1 MVATSSG
8 FSKHRRGRH
17 EASVAPMNRRPAII
31 NYMVEHTQD
40 LDRAFS
46 ALGDTTRRDIL
57 GRLMEGSATVT
68 ELAQPFDMSLN
79 AVSKHIR
86 VLERAGLLKREVRG
100 REHWCSLNPL
110 PLKQITGWTEQYR
123 VFWEQRRDALEE
135 FLRDDGRE
143 RAQ

>member
-1 MVATSSG
+1 
-8 FSKHRRGRH
+8 
-17 EASVAPMNRRPAII
+17 MNRRPAII

-46 ALGDTTRRDIL
+46 ALGDTTSRDIL

-123 VFWEQRRDALEE
+123 VFWEQRLDALED